1 MNFEQLK
8 EALIAA
14 AEKAGLDQYEIYFEK
29 DENLSVETLKD
40 EINAF
45 SSGVSAGIC
54 FRCVVDG
61 KMGYASG
68 ELLTPDAM
76 EDLVLRAISNAKCI
90 DSEDA
95 AIIFE
100 GSEHYETLDLPEP
113 TLADPV
119 DMRRIALDI
128 QKQTYAVSDKVGDGT
143 QSAMVSNVGE
153 IALYNSNGLDLKN
166 KVGITAG
173 YAVAIVRDGEEAQQ
187 AFSSAAGK
195 TFKELKE
202 VSEKAVQKALDKM
215 GAGLVSSGKYNILF
229 DGEQFRSFLSTFS
242 SVFSA
247 KNAQLGLSLLAGK
260 EGETI
265 AAPCVTI
272 VDDPM
277 RVGNPMQTSFD
288 GEGVATYRKNVIEN
302 GVLKT
307 LLYDLTT
314 AKKAGKSS
322 TANGRKH
329 GYASSVSIAPY
340 NFSLCA
346 GDASREELMELVGDG
361 IFVTECKGFHAGANA
376 VTGDFSI
383 ESAGFM
389 IRDGKL
395 AEPVKSFTVAG
406 NFFTLLKEIDR
417 LGDKVLW
424 SPLGGFTSFAS
435 PDVLVKGMSV
445 AGK

>member
-8 EALIAA
+8 QALIVA
-14 AEKAGLDQYEIYFEK
+14 AEKAGLDQYEIYYEK

-54 FRCVVDG
+54 FRCVVNG

-68 ELLTPDAM
+68 ELLTVDAM

-90 DSEDA
+90 DSEDV

-100 GSEHYETLDLPEP
+100 GSEHYETINLPEP
-113 TLADPV
+113 TLADPAE
-119 DMRRIALDI
+119 MRKIALAI
-128 QKQTYAVSDKVGDGT
+128 QKQTYSASDKVGDGT

-166 KVGITAG
+166 KVGQTAG
-173 YAVAIVRDGEEAQQ
+173 YAVAIVREGEEAQQ
-187 AFSSAAGK
+187 AFSAAAGK
-195 TFKELKE
+195 TFQELSE

-215 GAGLVSSGKYNILF
+215 GAGPVSSGKYNVLF
-229 DGEQFRSFLSTFS
+229 DGEQFRNFLSTFS

-260 EGETI
+260 EGETV
-265 AAPCVTI
+265 AAPFVTI

-277 RVGNPMQTSFD
+277 REGNLMQTSFD

-314 AKKAGKSS
+314 ASKAGKIS

-340 NFSLCA
+340 NFSLEA
-346 GDASREELMELVGDG
+346 GDASREELMQKAGDG

-406 NFFTLLKEIDR
+406 NFFTLLKEIDC